1 KHNLL
6 ELVAIL
12 QQVFAQEPPVYTK
25 PSTAIPTPPTM
36 GSPQFQE
43 SLLDNRNS
51 PIPPRQTMPV
61 SNHKAPSPWINE
73 STALYNLN
81 QGLTTMYLSPSN
93 IAPAPAISP
102 MSIPHVSS
110 PSVLNKTVEG
120 GYTTNSKSLHEVLYK
135 KLTDKIQQY
144 NVSLSGD
151 MDKLLYQNRQLNEG
165 DAMIEKEHRTL
176 CDVKERLRFNQL
188 VLETRSKEIQ
198 DITDKVNTMPDVQI
212 DETICGTSVVGN
224 QLFELVADD
233 NAISDTVYFLAKA
246 LNSERI
252 DLATF
257 MKV

>member
-1 KHNLL
+1 M
-6 ELVAIL
+6 
-12 QQVFAQEPPVYTK
+12 VF
-25 PSTAIPTPPTM
+25 
-36 GSPQFQE
+36 
-43 SLLDNRNS
+43 
-51 PIPPRQTMPV
+51 
-61 SNHKAPSPWINE
+61 
-73 STALYNLN
+73 
-81 QGLTTMYLSPSN
+81 PSN
-93 IAPAPAISP
+93 IAPASAISP

-120 GYTTNSKSLHEVLYK
+120 GYTINSKSLHEAFYK

-224 QLFELVADD
+224 Q
-233 NAISDTVYFLAKA
+233 
-246 LNSERI
+246 
-252 DLATF
+252 
-257 MKV
+257 